1 MQLRKASDSP
11 VGQAPLPDS
20 PTITVYFGGGEG
32 ESADVGVVRV
42 VVPPG
47 AGMPPH
53 RHNGSD
59 IVLVPVAGQVRL
71 SQASESI
78 DVHVGD
84 AAFIGKDEVV
94 SLTNPGEQEAELI
107 VAAGPATFV
116 STVRSWAARET
127 AIV

>member
-1 MQLRKASDSP
+1 MLLRKSEDLRAS
-11 VGQAPLPDS
+11 APPPPDS

-32 ESADVGVVRV
+32 ESEDVGVVRV
-42 VVPPG
+42 TVPPG

-59 IVLVPVAGQVRL
+59 IVLVPVAGMVRL
-71 SQASESI
+71 TRDEESI

-84 AAFIGKDEVV
+84 AALVGREEAVA
-94 SLTNPGEQEAELI
+94 LTNPGAQEAEVI

-116 STVRSWAARET
+116 STLRSWVDRR
-127 AIV
+127 